1 MGFYRNCS
9 KLYDSQTGTEQP
21 WAWLKHVD
29 EGTSFVHWL
38 HGELLCVRLKKSK
51 RDLKF
56 LLSGQVRTVKQARI

>member
-21 WAWLKHVD
+21 WAWLKHVG

-38 HGELLCVRLKKSK
+38 HGELLGVRLKKAKEISNFY
-51 RDLKF
+51 F
-56 LLSGQVRTVKQARI
+56 LVRLGQ